1 MDRIAKFEK
10 VSFDAFKKA
19 WIKQVGDFSEEKIQE
34 IYDSIKLPHRA
45 TIGSAGYDFYTPI
58 SLSLD
63 TGSEMMIPTGIRA
76 KFTPDYALII
86 APKSGLGS
94 KFRLQLNNTFGL
106 IDSDY
111 YYSDNEGHI
120 MCKVI
125 NDGREGKQ
133 IVLDAGA
140 GFVQGFFVKIG
151 ITEDDDADG
160 VRNGGFGST
169 AGK

>member
-1 MDRIAKFEK
+1 MEKIARFEK
-10 VSFDAFKKA
+10 VSFEEFKKT
-19 WIKQVGDFSEEKIQE
+19 WTKQVGEFEESKIKD
-34 IYDSIKLPHRA
+34 IYDNIKLPKRA
-45 TIGSAGYDFYTPI
+45 TAGSAGYDFYTPI

-63 TGSEMMIPTGIRA
+63 AGSEIMLPTGIRT
-76 KFTPDYALII
+76 KFSPDYALII

-111 YYSDNEGHI
+111 YNSDNEGHM
-120 MCKVI
+120 MCKLI
-125 NDGREGKQ
+125 NDGREGKP
-133 IVLDAGA
+133 VNLDAGA

-169 AGK
+169 AKK

>member
-1 MDRIAKFEK
+1 MDKIAKFEK
-10 VSFDAFKKA
+10 VSFDEFKKT
-19 WIKQVGDFSEEKIQE
+19 WTKQVGEFSEDKIKE
-34 IYDSIKLPHRA
+34 IYDNIKLPRRA
-45 TIGSAGYDFYTPI
+45 TSGSAGYDFYTPI
-58 SLSLD
+58 SLSLEA
-63 TGSEMMIPTGIRA
+63 GSEIMLPTGIRA
-76 KFTPDYALII
+76 RFSPDYALIV

-120 MCKVI
+120 MCKLI
-125 NDGREGKQ
+125 NDSREGKQ
-133 IVLDAGA
+133 VSLAAGA

-169 AGK
+169 AKN

>member
-1 MDRIAKFEK
+1 MERIAKFEK
-10 VSFDAFKKA
+10 VSFEEFKKD
-19 WIKQVGDFSEEKIQE
+19 WTKQVGEFSDEKLKE
-34 IYDSIKLPHRA
+34 IYDGIKLPHRA
-45 TIGSAGYDFYTPI
+45 TTGSAGYDFYTPI
-58 SLSLD
+58 SLTLD
-63 TGSEMMIPTGIRA
+63 AGSEFMLPTGIRSR
-76 KFTPDYALII
+76 FSPDYALIV

-120 MCKVI
+120 MCKLI
-125 NDGREGKQ
+125 NDSREGKQ
-133 IVLDAGA
+133 VSLTSGA

-169 AGK
+169 AK

>member
-1 MDRIAKFEK
+1 MERIAKFEK
-10 VSFDAFKKA
+10 VSFEEFKKD
-19 WIKQVGDFSEEKIQE
+19 WTKQVGEFSDEKLKE
-34 IYDSIKLPHRA
+34 IYDEIKLPHRA
-45 TIGSAGYDFYTPI
+45 TTGSAGYDFYTPI
-58 SLSLD
+58 SLTLD
-63 TGSEMMIPTGIRA
+63 AGSEFMLPTGIRA
-76 KFTPDYALII
+76 RFSPDYALIV

-120 MCKVI
+120 MCKLI

-133 IVLDAGA
+133 VSLVAGA

-169 AGK
+169 AKN

>member
-1 MDRIAKFEK
+1 MERIAKFEK

-19 WIKQVGDFSEEKIQE
+19 WTKQVGEFADEKIKE
-34 IYDSIKLPHRA
+34 IYDGIKLPHRA
-45 TIGSAGYDFYTPI
+45 TTGSAGYDFYTPI
-58 SLSLD
+58 SLTLD
-63 TGSEMMIPTGIRA
+63 AGSEFMLPTGIRA
-76 KFTPDYALII
+76 SFSPDYALII

-120 MCKVI
+120 MCKII
-125 NDGREGKQ
+125 NDSREGKQ
-133 IVLDAGA
+133 VALDTGA
-140 GFVQGFFVKIG
+140 SFVQGFFVKIG

-169 AGK
+169 AKN

>member
-1 MDRIAKFEK
+1 MEKIAKFEK
-10 VSFDAFKKA
+10 VSFEEFKKDFT
-19 WIKQVGDFSEEKIQE
+19 KQVGAFNDEKLQE
-34 IYDSIKLPHRA
+34 IYNNIKLPHRA
-45 TIGSAGYDFYTPI
+45 TTGSAGYDFYTPI
-58 SLSLD
+58 SL
-63 TGSEMMIPTGIRA
+63 TIEAGSEIMLPTGIRS
-76 KFTPDYALII
+76 KFSPDYALII

-120 MCKVI
+120 MCKLI
-125 NDGREGKQ
+125 NDSRENKTVELNQ
-133 IVLDAGA
+133 GA

-169 AGK
+169 ATK

>member
-1 MDRIAKFEK
+1 MDKIAKFEK
-10 VSFDAFKKA
+10 VSFNEFKKT
-19 WIKQVGDFSEEKIQE
+19 WTKQMGEFPEEKIQE
-34 IYDSIKLPHRA
+34 IYDNIQLPKRA
-45 TIGSAGYDFYTPI
+45 TSGSAGYDFRSPI
-58 SLSLD
+58 SFSLD
-63 TGSEMMIPTGIRA
+63 AGSELMLPTGIRA
-76 KFTPDYALII
+76 RFSPDYALIV

-111 YYSDNEGHI
+111 YNSDNEGHI
-120 MCKVI
+120 LCKLI

-133 IVLDAGA
+133 VTLESGA

-151 ITEDDDADG
+151 ITEDDEADG

-169 AGK
+169 ANK

>member
-1 MDRIAKFEK
+1 MDKIAKFEK
-10 VSFDAFKKA
+10 VSLSEFTNAWKKH
-19 WIKQVGDFSEEKIQE
+19 IGDFPEEKINE
-34 IYDSIKLPHRA
+34 IYNNIKLPRRA
-45 TIGSAGYDFYTPI
+45 TTGSAGYDFYTPL

-63 TGSEMMIPTGIRA
+63 AGSEMMIPTGIRCR
-76 KFTPDYALII
+76 FSPDYALIV

-94 KFRLQLNNTFGL
+94 KFRLQLNCTFGL

-120 MCKVI
+120 MCKII
-125 NDGREGKQ
+125 NDSRENKQ
-133 IVLDAGA
+133 IVLNIGA

-169 AGK
+169 AKN

>member
-1 MDRIAKFEK
+1 MERIAKFEK
-10 VSFDAFKKA
+10 VSYDEFKKTWA
-19 WIKQVGDFSEEKIQE
+19 KQVGEFGEDKLKE
-34 IYDSIKLPHRA
+34 IYDGIKLPKRA
-45 TIGSAGYDFYTPI
+45 TTGSAGYDFYTPI

-63 TGSEMMIPTGIRA
+63 TGSEIMIPTGIRA
-76 KFTPDYALII
+76 RFSPDYALII

-120 MCKVI
+120 MCKII

-133 IVLDAGA
+133 ISLSSGA
-140 GFVQGFFVKIG
+140 SFVQGFFVKIG
-151 ITEDDDADG
+151 ITEDDNAEG
-160 VRNGGFGST
+160 VRNGGFGSI
-169 AGK
+169 AKN

>member
-1 MDRIAKFEK
+1 MDKIAKFEK
-10 VSFDAFKKA
+10 VSFEEFKKD
-19 WIKQVGDFSEEKIQE
+19 WTKQVGVFSDEKLKE
-34 IYDSIKLPHRA
+34 IYDEIKLPHRA
-45 TIGSAGYDFYTPI
+45 TTGSAGYDFYTPI
-58 SLSLD
+58 SLTLD
-63 TGSEMMIPTGIRA
+63 AGSEFMIPTGIRA
-76 KFTPDYALII
+76 KFSPDYALII

-120 MCKVI
+120 MCKLI

-133 IVLDAGA
+133 VSLVAGA

-169 AGK
+169 AKN